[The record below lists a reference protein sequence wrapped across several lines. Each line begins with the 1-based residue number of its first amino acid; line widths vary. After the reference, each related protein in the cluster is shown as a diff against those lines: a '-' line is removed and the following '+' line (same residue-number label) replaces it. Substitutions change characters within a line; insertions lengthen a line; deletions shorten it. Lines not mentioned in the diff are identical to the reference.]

1 MIATG
6 IVRRIDDL
14 GRVVIP
20 KEIRRTMRIHDG
32 DSLEIFTDN
41 ENVIFKKYSA
51 IVDLENISQQ
61 LADVLYRQQ
70 KWPVMVCDKD
80 RVVAVAGIPKK
91 EVVNRPITQTFFNT
105 MAAREPYSHKKESEL
120 YLYPIESD
128 RRFVFAS
135 APIVADGIAVGAIMF
150 LSEDEKSIQSA
161 TMVEIGL
168 IQAFASYIE
177 TQLA

>member
-41 ENVIFKKYSA
+41 DLVIFKKHSA
-51 IVDLENISQQ
+51 IVDLAHISQQ
-61 LADVLYRQQ
+61 LADVLHKQQ
-70 KWPVMVCDKD
+70 KKPVMVCDTD
-80 RVVAVAGIPKK
+80 RVVAIAGIPKK

-105 MAAREPYSHKKESEL
+105 MAARETYIYKKESEQ

-135 APIVADGIAVGAIMF
+135 APIIMDGNVVGAIMF
-150 LSEDEKSIQSA
+150 LSEDEKPTQSA

-177 TQLA
+177 TQLS